1 MPIQGY
7 NKAFEP
13 VSHLWVATDTV
24 PFKQCVID
32 QLLLLSLLLLM
43 GSHKQRI
50 TSRDAWS

>member
-7 NKAFEP
+7 NKAFEL